1 MARITRTAIPSASE
15 TVQNDAVGEEIA
27 EAPEMEEAVTFDN
40 DEDAALIESGR
51 IKKLKRKGIKVVGE
65 DEIKAKKAKKA
76 AKAQ

>member
-1 MARITRTAIPSASE
+1 MIHAAIVPASE
-15 TVQNDAVGEEIA
+15 TAQKDAVGEELG

-40 DEDAALIESGR
+40 DQDAALIESGR